1 MDVWSIQSFVLLDS
15 NPIAGESALDRLA
28 CGLGGKTMLP
38 HVTTNIPQMLQNGL
52 LLFVYTFPL
61 SQNLLFNILI

>member
-1 MDVWSIQSFVLLDS
+1 MFVLLS

-38 HVTTNIPQMLQNGL
+38 HITTNIPPMLQNGL
-52 LLFVYTFPL
+52 LLLYLFKFSL
-61 SQNLLFNILI
+61 SLILVSTER